1 MQRKLYE
8 TDHELFADIVREFV
22 AREVTP
28 HYEKW
33 EKDGL
38 IDRDVWLL
46 AGQQGLLGVNVPE
59 EYGGGGQDD
68 FRYRARMMEQMC
80 QAGVTSVAA
89 GFNTQEDIVVPYVL
103 DLGTDEQRS
112 RWLPGICSGEIVG
125 AIAMTEPAT
134 GSDLQGI
141 RTTARRDGDNWVLN
155 GQKTFITNGIHA
167 DLVIVVARTD
177 ASAGSKGFSLF
188 MVEKDMAGFRRGRNL
203 EKIGLHGQDTAE
215 LFFDDVHVPAG
226 NLLGTEGNGFAHLME
241 RLPRERLSIA
251 AFALASARATFTSTA
266 QYCFERTA
274 FGKPIGS
281 FQSSRFTL
289 AEIATELDV
298 AQAYLDTSIQA
309 LNEKTLTGVDAAK
322 AKWWLTELQQRIV
335 DRCLQ
340 LHGGYGYMTEYPV
353 ARAFVDSRIQTIY
366 GGTTEIMKEIIG
378 RELAEKYS

>member
-1 MQRKLYE
+1 
-8 TDHELFADIVREFV
+8 
-22 AREVTP
+22 
-28 HYEKW
+28 
-33 EKDGL
+33 
-38 IDRDVWLL
+38 VWLR
-46 AGQQGLLGVNVPE
+46 AGRQGLLGVNVPE
-59 EYGGGGQDD
+59 EHGGGGQDD

-89 GFNTQEDIVVPYVL
+89 GFDTQEDIVVPYVL

-112 RWLPGICSGEIVG
+112 WWLPGICAGELIG

-134 GSDLQGI
+134 GSDLQAI
-141 RTTARRDGDNWVLN
+141 RTTATKDGQDWVLN

-177 ASAGSKGFSLF
+177 PAAGSKGFSLL
-188 MVEKDMAGFRRGRNL
+188 MVEKDMPGFQRGRNL

-215 LFFDDVHVPAG
+215 LFFDDVRVPAE
-226 NLLGTEGNGFAHLME
+226 NLLGTQGSGFAHLME

-251 AFALASARATFTSTA
+251 AFALASARATFESTA

-281 FQSSRFTL
+281 FQHSRFTL

-298 AQAYLDTSIQA
+298 AQSYLDTSIQA
-309 LNEKTLTGVDAAK
+309 LNDKELNEVDAAK

-340 LHGGYGYMTEYPV
+340 LHGGYGYMAEYPV

-366 GGTTEIMKEIIG
+366 GGTSEIMKEIIG
-378 RELAEKYS
+378 RDLAAAFG